1 MQDSYEH
8 AKMAVSMRTARAAV
22 GWSQDELARVTGIPK
37 TTIARFETMEGGLK
51 AAQLAALINAYHS
64 QGIEIELWRGDKVT
78 IRIDAKALQFAQS
91 RLTDINERR
100 ADRRKKLR
108 VAP

>member
-1 MQDSYEH
+1 MQDGFEH
-8 AKMAVSMRTARAAV
+8 AKMAVALRTARAAV

-51 AAQLAALINAYHS
+51 AAQLATLINAYNV
-64 QGIEIELWRGDKVT
+64 QGIDVEFLRGEKVT
-78 IRIDAKALQFAQS
+78 IKIEGKALRLAQA

-100 ADRRKKLR
+100 SDRRKKLPT
-108 VAP
+108 V